1 VPSTVAYQK
10 ENMTISCKFAFT
22 YDLPMVYY
30 IVLSKKSSGS
40 LNTVVRVQYTTQT
53 GISNNHRGITWI
65 DTDLV
70 TRADADESVIYPP
83 GSAKLVFV
91 IPMDKMKC
99 TDDGTYV
106 CDMYVSTNT
115 VLNERSEEGTV
126 VFEGNI

>member
-1 VPSTVAYQK
+1 MPSTVAYQK
-10 ENMTISCKFAFT
+10 EDMTISWKFAFT
-22 YDLPMVYY
+22 YDLLMVYY
-30 IVLSKKSSGS
+30 IVLSKISSGC
-40 LNTVVRVQYTTQT
+40 LNTVVRGQYATQT
-53 GISNNHRGITWI
+53 GISNNHRRITWI

-83 GSAKLVFV
+83 RSAKLVFV

-115 VLNERSEEGTV
+115 VLNERPEDC
-126 VFEGNI
+126 